1 MQASKRRVVTLVYYI
16 LIHDVDTMD
25 GMVPTHKSNESS
37 RFIGESTRESKQS
50 NEYEKDIFDV
60 VAFSGSVSYQWSHQ
74 EEHGEKVG
82 MSPHEKTSRQ
92 IFILI
97 IIFFFFFFFFFVWLG
112 TAIAKP
118 RGLQDIGLYSYRK
131 M

>member
-1 MQASKRRVVTLVYYI
+1 MQSSKRRVVTLVYLHPY

-25 GMVPTHKSNESS
+25 GMAPTHNSNESS

-60 VAFSGSVSYQWSHQ
+60 VAFSGSVSHQWSHQ

-97 IIFFFFFFFFFVWLG
+97 FFFFFFVWLG